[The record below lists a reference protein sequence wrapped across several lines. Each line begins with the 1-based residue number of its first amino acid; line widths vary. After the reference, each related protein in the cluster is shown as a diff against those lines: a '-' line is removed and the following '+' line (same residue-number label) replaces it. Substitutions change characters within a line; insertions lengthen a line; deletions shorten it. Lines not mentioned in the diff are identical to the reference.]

1 MSAKETISRFAALAT
16 IKASAVVVESSSCAW
31 SRMRM
36 KRKVLTE
43 KLVKRCVFLKKV
55 YIVKSFS
62 C

>member
-1 MSAKETISRFAALAT
+1 MKETISRFAALAM
-16 IKASAVVVESSSCAW
+16 IKASAVVAESSSWAR
-31 SRMRM
+31 SRMMM

>member
-1 MSAKETISRFAALAT
+1 MSRFAALAT